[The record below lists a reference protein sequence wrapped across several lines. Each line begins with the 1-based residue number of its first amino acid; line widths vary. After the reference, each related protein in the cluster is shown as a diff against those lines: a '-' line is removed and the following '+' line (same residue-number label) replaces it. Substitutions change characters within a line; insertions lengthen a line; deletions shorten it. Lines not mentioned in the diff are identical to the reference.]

1 MLEISDLKCSDSVH
15 HILTIISTVMLTIYI
30 VFLLCEQTLFSSNS
44 FEIIVPWAS
53 YERQMAA
60 VRILIKFVI
69 SIGFMFDKK
78 GSYRG
83 IVNLVL
89 FFLQSFQVIKRYRT
103 AIIFERSIYYA
114 TLFYES
120 VAMWLYLTVSIHT
133 LSDTPFSVFSLTQL
147 ILIGLAIATIL
158 ILMAS

>member
-1 MLEISDLKCSDSVH
+1 
-15 HILTIISTVMLTIYI
+15 
-30 VFLLCEQTLFSSNS
+30 
-44 FEIIVPWAS
+44 
-53 YERQMAA
+53 MAA

-83 IVNLVL
+83 EVNLVL
-89 FFLQSFQVIKRYRT
+89 FFLQSFQVMKRFRT
-103 AIIFERSIYYA
+103 AIIFDQSIYIA

-133 LSDTPFSVFSLTQL
+133 LSNTQFSVFSLTQL
-147 ILIGLAIATIL
+147 FLIGFAIAIIL
-158 ILMAS
+158 ILLAGQKRYSLLMTQ